1 MKKDFLLRQEQ
12 RQPLRELYKWLRS
25 LQSTLIFMQTGA
37 HPDDETSRMLAKLSL
52 QDGMHVVYVNAVR
65 GQGGQNSLGKERGDQ
80 LGFLRTEEL
89 IAAMHYIRADL
100 GWLAENP
107 EDPIKDFGSQKL
119 LNRPLKFGG
128 KITA

>member
-1 MKKDFLLRQEQ
+1 MRQEQ

-89 IAAMHYIRADL
+89 IAAMHYIRADQRN
-100 GWLAENP
+100 GHGIIAHRVVVVVV
-107 EDPIKDFGSQKL
+107 IVVV
-119 LNRPLKFGG
+119 
-128 KITA
+128 

>member
-37 HPDDETSRMLAKLSL
+37 HPDDETSRMLAKLSIP
-52 QDGMHVVYVNAVR
+52 DGMHVVYKR
-65 GQGGQNSLGKERGDQ
+65 SSWTRRPEFTSKERGDQ
-80 LGFLRTEEL
+80 LISRTEEL
-89 IAAMHYIRADL
+89 IAAMHLFVQI
-100 GWLAENP
+100 WLACRKPRRSHQRFGFSKTP
-107 EDPIKDFGSQKL
+107 EQTFEIW
-119 LNRPLKFGG
+119 G